1 MAQAAAPRDPSVRD
15 IKSLC
20 GTCVVVDGESLVVED
35 TVLHAVVTGHIS
47 DDFLDYG
54 CDTYWCVNAAG
65 RHRVIRASDIAL
77 AC

>member
-1 MAQAAAPRDPSVRD
+1 MRKATAKKARVPK
-15 IKSLC
+15 IKSIC
-20 GTCVVVDGESLVVED
+20 GTSVMVDGESLVVED

-65 RHRVIRASDIAL
+65 RHRVVRASEL
-77 AC
+77 ATAS

>member
-1 MAQAAAPRDPSVRD
+1 MTDDRSSQTAGATV
-15 IKSLC
+15 KSLC
-20 GTCVVVDGESLVVED
+20 GTHIVVDGEQLVVED
-35 TVLHAVVTGHIS
+35 TVMHAVMTRHIS

-65 RHRVIRASDIAL
+65 RHRVVRASDIGV

>member
-1 MAQAAAPRDPSVRD
+1 MGKATPQKATVAKM
-15 IKSLC
+15 KSLC
-20 GTCVVVDGESLVVED
+20 GTRVVVDGERLVVED
-35 TVLHAVVTGHIS
+35 TVMHAVVTGHIS

-65 RHRVIRASDIAL
+65 GHRLIRASDIAL

>member
-1 MAQAAAPRDPSVRD
+1 MSKAAANKATVRQM
-15 IKSLC
+15 KSLC

-35 TVLHAVVTGHIS
+35 TVLHAVVTGAIS

-65 RHRVIRASDIAL
+65 RHRVVRASEL
-77 AC
+77 ATAS

>member
-1 MAQAAAPRDPSVRD
+1 MTKATDRPTVRE

-20 GTCVVVDGESLVVED
+20 GTCVVIDGEPLVVED

-65 RHRVIRASDIAL
+65 RHRVVRASEL
-77 AC
+77 ATAS